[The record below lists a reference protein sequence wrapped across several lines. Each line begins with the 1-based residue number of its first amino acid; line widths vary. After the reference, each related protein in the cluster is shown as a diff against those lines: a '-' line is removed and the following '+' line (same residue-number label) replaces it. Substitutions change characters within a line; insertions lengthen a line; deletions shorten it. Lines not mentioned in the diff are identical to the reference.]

1 MLLENW
7 AAAAAAKLI
16 MANFKDLIMVE
27 VNIVRS
33 DAACTMVMVSKVNNQ
48 VEHKRSHIR
57 KLTKCLS

>member
-7 AAAAAAKLI
+7 AAAAKLI

-33 DAACTMVMVSKVNNQ
+33 DAACTMVVSKVNNQ